1 MCSIEERI
9 GAGRQ
14 DARILQAI
22 CWWHT
27 DRYAKQN
34 MCGEYSWDSQPV
46 SLLRYVHHWEWKQWL
61 LPFLGTQFFNRSSRL
76 ETKVYVK
83 PTNTG
88 LLLHYKSHANAR
100 YKRALPKTI
109 LDRAFRLSSNWSYF
123 SEECDRLKLPFFRL
137 KYSDK
142 LIHSTISRFICHKIF
157 WSTCFITCGC
167 FWFIRGCSCYFTIFK
182 DQSSADIVRR
192 QLQDLSHKIYTT
204 VSPVFVSQK
213 IERDLN
219 MPEAKPPLV
228 NQQYLVYKFECD
240 LCDAG
245 YVGTQKRKF
254 IHRPALSC

>member
-46 SLLRYVHHWEWKQWL
+46 SLLRYVHHGEWKQWL

-142 LIHSTISRFICHKIF
+142 LIHSTISRFIATKFSDQPVSSPAAVSDSSDAVRVILPFLKTSPQLTLFDVNFRTWVTKFTRPCLQCLSAKKLSAILKCEKPSHLL
-157 WSTCFITCGC
+157 ST
-167 FWFIRGCSCYFTIFK
+167 SNVLFTNLNVTLSLIH
-182 DQSSADIVRR
+182 IWRCRR
-192 QLQDLSHKIYTT
+192 AI
-204 VSPVFVSQK
+204 
-213 IERDLN
+213 
-219 MPEAKPPLV
+219 
-228 NQQYLVYKFECD
+228 
-240 LCDAG
+240 
-245 YVGTQKRKF
+245 
-254 IHRPALSC
+254 